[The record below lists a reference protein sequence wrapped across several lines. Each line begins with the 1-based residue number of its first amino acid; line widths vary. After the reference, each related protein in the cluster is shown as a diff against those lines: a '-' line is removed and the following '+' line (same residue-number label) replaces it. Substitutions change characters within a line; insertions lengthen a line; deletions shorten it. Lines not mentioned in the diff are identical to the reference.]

1 MFMAV
6 PKSASAGS
14 DLKRYPLRL
23 KQKRQANL
31 VAESSAHGHANAAYA
46 AAAAE
51 HGCAGLGLHAG
62 AEPVGFHALAA
73 VGLKCA
79 LGHGNALLYP
89 LKDLRLDGKIQV
101 YRRLGQESSVNCS
114 EARTWTG
121 QCLVELFS
129 CGAAK
134 AL

>member
-1 MFMAV
+1 MAV

-51 HGCAGLGLHAG
+51 HGCAGLGLHAR
-62 AEPVGFHALAA
+62 AEPVGLDTLTAI
-73 VGLKCA
+73 GLKCA

-89 LKDLRLDGKIQV
+89 MENSRLDGKI
-101 YRRLGQESSVNCS
+101 
-114 EARTWTG
+114 
-121 QCLVELFS
+121 
-129 CGAAK
+129 
-134 AL
+134 